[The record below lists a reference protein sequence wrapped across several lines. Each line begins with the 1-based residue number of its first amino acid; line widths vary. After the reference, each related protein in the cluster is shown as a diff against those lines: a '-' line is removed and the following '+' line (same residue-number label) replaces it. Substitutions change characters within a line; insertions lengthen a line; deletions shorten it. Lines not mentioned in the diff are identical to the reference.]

1 MANMMI
7 SIEDTPDGKSVIL
20 RITSDPLFEIIK
32 ELSEGNCS
40 IAQRMGAAALDAIGD
55 TKPDGFDED
64 KAEVYVDGVRKL
76 SEDL

>member
-40 IAQRMGAAALDAIGD
+40 IAQRMGAAALGTRIHVAGGGPVVGGMIQTSTHEAFLPG
-55 TKPDGFDED
+55 
-64 KAEVYVDGVRKL
+64 
-76 SEDL
+76 